1 MVAMTNHQ
9 LLIAADVGGTFTD
22 LVMVNSDGGLWL
34 EKLPSTP
41 PNFEIAVLQGIRNML
56 RVSSSDGSSVTRVAH
71 GTTVATNAI
80 LEHRGARTALL
91 TTRGFRD
98 VLELRRIRAPQIYD
112 LFFQKPRIL
121 VDRHD
126 RLEVS
131 ERISASGEILTPIS
145 EVELGG
151 LVAKLRKTGVES
163 IAVCFLHSYAY
174 PQHEQLV
181 GEYLRRHLPDIPV
194 SLSCEVLREKRE
206 YERTATTV
214 VNAYVRPVMES
225 YLYRMQAGLK
235 ETGIDA
241 PLLIMQSAGG
251 LTPST
256 EAAVRPVFVLESG
269 PAGGVLGAWNA
280 ARRINRLN
288 CISFDMGGTTAKASL
303 IEGGTIRYSSEYE
316 VGGVT
321 SAGNRLVGGG
331 GEMILAPTI
340 DIAEVG
346 AGGGSVAYLDPA
358 GGLHVGPRSSGATPG
373 PACYQRGGVEP
384 TVTDANVVLGYIPVG
399 KLATGDVDVNFDAAW
414 QSIASRIAQPLQ
426 LDVLDAALGIH
437 RIANA
442 HILRALREVSVQRG
456 RDPRVFTLIAFG
468 GSGPI
473 HAAGLARELAV
484 REVVVPPMPGLFSAV
499 GMLISGVEHHDVR
512 SCLLRDDTLRVAE
525 IDDRIAEMRAAML
538 VHLRYASLRPEQV
551 VFVCHVEVR
560 YSGQTSI
567 IRVQWKTGNSIQA
580 LINDFELEHNQLYG
594 HRVMASP
601 KVEIVAVR
609 LVGRVPLKQSY
620 QLRAAL
626 PARDVTG
633 VRRATFGPPWGTC
646 EVPVL
651 PRSALA
657 GPVRGPLLVDEYDTT
672 LVVAPDMTARLD
684 QESNV
689 LLEFC

>member
-163 IAVCFLHSYAY
+163 VAVCFLHSYAY

-269 PAGGVLGAWNA
+269 PAGGFWE
-280 ARRINRLN
+280 R
-288 CISFDMGGTTAKASL
+288 GTL
-303 IEGGTIRYSSEYE
+303 
-316 VGGVT
+316 
-321 SAGNRLVGGG
+321 
-331 GEMILAPTI
+331 
-340 DIAEVG
+340 
-346 AGGGSVAYLDPA
+346 
-358 GGLHVGPRSSGATPG
+358 
-373 PACYQRGGVEP
+373 
-384 TVTDANVVLGYIPVG
+384 
-399 KLATGDVDVNFDAAW
+399 
-414 QSIASRIAQPLQ
+414 
-426 LDVLDAALGIH
+426 
-437 RIANA
+437 
-442 HILRALREVSVQRG
+442 
-456 RDPRVFTLIAFG
+456 
-468 GSGPI
+468 
-473 HAAGLARELAV
+473 
-484 REVVVPPMPGLFSAV
+484 
-499 GMLISGVEHHDVR
+499 
-512 SCLLRDDTLRVAE
+512 
-525 IDDRIAEMRAAML
+525 
-538 VHLRYASLRPEQV
+538 
-551 VFVCHVEVR
+551 
-560 YSGQTSI
+560 
-567 IRVQWKTGNSIQA
+567 
-580 LINDFELEHNQLYG
+580 
-594 HRVMASP
+594 
-601 KVEIVAVR
+601 
-609 LVGRVPLKQSY
+609 
-620 QLRAAL
+620 
-626 PARDVTG
+626 
-633 VRRATFGPPWGTC
+633 
-646 EVPVL
+646 
-651 PRSALA
+651 LA
-657 GPVRGPLLVDEYDTT
+657 G
-672 LVVAPDMTARLD
+672 
-684 QESNV
+684 
-689 LLEFC
+689 